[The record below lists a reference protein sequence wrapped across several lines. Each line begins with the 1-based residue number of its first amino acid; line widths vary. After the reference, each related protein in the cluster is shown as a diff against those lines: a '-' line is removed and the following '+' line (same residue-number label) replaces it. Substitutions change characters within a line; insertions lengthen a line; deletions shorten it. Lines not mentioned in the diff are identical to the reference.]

1 MSQELHIDIGGV
13 MVPVVIPDGA
23 VPVRAIVIVSTE
35 HLDSEN
41 NVRECFTWG
50 ASAMGTD
57 PRVGMITRA
66 YHRITDRARRADR
79 HREGS

>member
-1 MSQELHIDIGGV
+1 MKTITVDVNGV
-13 MVPVVIPDGA
+13 TVPINIPDDA

-35 HLDSEN
+35 HLDSQHN
-41 NVRECFTWG
+41 IRECFTWG

-66 YHRITDRARRADR
+66 YHRITDRARNADR
-79 HREGS
+79 HTEGS